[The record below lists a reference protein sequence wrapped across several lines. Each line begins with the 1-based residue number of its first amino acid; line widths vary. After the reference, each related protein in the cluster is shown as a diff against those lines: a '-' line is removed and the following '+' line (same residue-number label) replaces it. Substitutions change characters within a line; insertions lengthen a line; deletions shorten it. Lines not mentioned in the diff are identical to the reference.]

1 MRLPL
6 VFALIFALT
15 ASAQAQPCDG
25 QNLITA
31 LPAAERNVLRAMAD
45 GPYDHGNFWQARKGG
60 QQITLVGTY
69 HLSDPRFDAIL
80 TTLAPYLAQAAVLM
94 VEAGPVEQKA
104 LQTAVAQD
112 PSLMYLTTGPTLPE
126 QLPPEDWA
134 QVAKAV
140 TARGMAP
147 FVAAKMQPWL
157 LASFLELPACLFPLP
172 VKADQG
178 LDKRLIDA
186 ALAQGTPIV
195 ALEPYDA
202 IIKIFAQIPRADQMA
217 MLLQTVAMDAQS
229 VDMAKTLSDSY
240 FAGDSRL
247 FWAYTGQA
255 LLDLPG
261 MTKAKADREMALI
274 DHAMISSRNAAWV
287 PVLEGAA
294 HKGPVLA
301 AFGALHLPGDQGVLN
316 LLAKN
321 GWTIQAL
328 NP

>member
-1 MRLPL
+1 MRLAL
-6 VFALIFALT
+6 VFSLIFALT
-15 ASAQAQPCDG
+15 ASVQAQPCDG

-45 GPYDHGNFWQARKGG
+45 GPYDHGNFWQARKGR

-69 HLSDPRFDAIL
+69 HLADPRFDATL
-80 TTLAPYLAQAAVLM
+80 ASLAPYLAQAKALL
-94 VEAGPVEQKA
+94 VEAGPAEQAA
-104 LQTAVAQD
+104 LQSAVTND
-112 PSLMYLTTGPTLPE
+112 PSLMYVTTGPTLPE
-126 QLPPEDWA
+126 QMPTDDWA

-140 TARGMAP
+140 RARGLAP
-147 FVAAKMQPWL
+147 FMAAKMQPWL
-157 LASFLELPACLFPLP
+157 LASFLEMPACLFPLP
-172 VKADQG
+172 AGADQG

-186 ALAQGTPIV
+186 ALAQGKPIA
-195 ALEPYDA
+195 ALEAYDA
-202 IIKIFAQIPRADQMA
+202 VIKIFAQIPPADQMA

-229 VDMAKTLSDSY
+229 DDMAKTLSDSY

-294 HKGPVLA
+294 QKGPVLA
-301 AFGALHLPGDQGVLN
+301 AFGALHLPGEHGVLN
-316 LLAKN
+316 LLAQN

-328 NP
+328 TP

>member
-1 MRLPL
+1 MRLAL
-6 VFALIFALT
+6 AFSLIFALT
-15 ASAQAQPCDG
+15 AAVQAQPCDG

-94 VEAGPVEQKA
+94 VEAGPDEQKA
-104 LQTAVAQD
+104 LQNAVAQD

-147 FVAAKMQPWL
+147 FMAAKMQPWL

-172 VKADQG
+172 VEADQG

-202 IIKIFAQIPRADQMA
+202 IIKMFAQIPRADQMA
-217 MLLQTVAMDAQS
+217 MLHQTVAMDAQS
-229 VDMAKTLSDSY
+229 DDMAKTLSDSY

-274 DHAMISSRNAAWV
+274 DHAMISSRNVAWV
-287 PVLEGAA
+287 PMLEGAA

-301 AFGALHLPGDQGVLN
+301 AFGALHLPGDRGVLN